1 MSRFGGI
8 FGPQINQE
16 GMQSLAKKVSAIK
29 QAPTP
34 KTVEQL
40 ESFLGMINY
49 YGKFIPNLS
58 TIAALLNRLK
68 H

>member
-1 MSRFGGI
+1 MEYLGHK
-8 FGPQINQE
+8 INQE
-16 GMQSLAKKVSAIK
+16 GIQPLEKKVLAIK

-58 TIAALLNRLK
+58 TIGAPLNQIQHK
-68 H
+68 NKS